1 MKARS
6 GMNPGLCAVDVVG
19 DVAQVSIFAN
29 VIAFKEEDQEG
40 FEYDHYL
47 VIVPNRPGLIEEVEA
62 NYTKWVEYGIQ
73 NQTQP
78 KPETESEKVLRLEAE
93 KTELEGVVED
103 LVQVLIDKG
112 VVF

>member
-29 VIAFKEEDQEG
+29 VTAFKEEEQEG

-47 VIVPNRPGLIEEVEA
+47 VIVPNRPGLAEEVEVNHA
-62 NYTKWVEYGIQ
+62 KWVEYGIQ
-73 NQTQP
+73 NQAQP

-103 LVQVLIDKG
+103 LVQILIDKG
-112 VVF
+112 VVY